1 MQKIKLIYLVGF
13 WRSGGTILGRI
24 LGCSEQVIFVGNI
37 NDFWRK
43 ENSEIINVVV
53 AKDLIIVVFGRM

>member
-43 ENSEIINVVV
+43 GLKQNNKCSCGERFENCS
-53 AKDLIIVVFGRM
+53 FS

>member
-1 MQKIKLIYLVGF
+1 MQKRKLIYLIGF
-13 WRSGGTILGRI
+13 WRSEGGI

-43 ENSEIINVVV
+43 GLKQNNKCSCGERFEKCS
-53 AKDLIIVVFGRM
+53 F

>member
-1 MQKIKLIYLVGF
+1 MQKRKLIYLIGF
-13 WRSGGTILGRI
+13 WRSEGGI

-43 ENSEIINVVV
+43 KNSEIINVVV